1 MRKACRPVADARG
14 PCARPPSISA
24 VPGPADLASRV
35 LLPPNMDYQT
45 LEGFRRKL
53 LGRRIS
59 LLERRQRALA
69 AEDALLAEREPDWE
83 DAAAAQ
89 SAATVLDGVGEAER
103 GALIRIQS
111 ALARIE
117 RGTYDECGRCHG
129 AISEDRLRAV
139 SDTELCERCAAS
151 MT

>member
-1 MRKACRPVADARG
+1 
-14 PCARPPSISA
+14 
-24 VPGPADLASRV
+24 
-35 LLPPNMDYQT
+35 MDYET

-59 LLERRQRALA
+59 LLERRQQALA

-89 SAATVLDGVGEAER
+89 SAATVLDGLGEAER

-111 ALARIE
+111 ALTRIA
-117 RGTYDECGRCHG
+117 RGTYDECARCRG
-129 AISEDRLRAV
+129 KISEQRLHAV

-151 MT
+151 LA